1 MTVPMFIV
9 GYLCGLVLI
18 SIFVWISVAL
28 HMAYTKMLE
37 CLKNSS
43 SILALASL
51 RHGGPWGRLLLI
63 GGISG
68 LVTFPNF
75 YSKRGGINMDDINK
89 LPVSLKRKLVTLQW
103 CVIVLLAL
111 LALFVSLYKIL
122 AAFKL

>member
-1 MTVPMFIV
+1 MFIV

-28 HMAYTKMLE
+28 HMAYTKTDQMLE
-37 CLKNSS
+37 YLKNSS

-63 GGISG
+63 GDISG

-75 YSKRGGINMDDINK
+75 YAKRGGINMDDINK